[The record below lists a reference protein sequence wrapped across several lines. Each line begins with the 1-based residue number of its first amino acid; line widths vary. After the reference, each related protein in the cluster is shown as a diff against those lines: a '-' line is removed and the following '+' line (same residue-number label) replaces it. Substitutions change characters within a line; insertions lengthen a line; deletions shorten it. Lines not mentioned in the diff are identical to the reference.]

1 MLPRNPPPLSPAAYI
16 RRSSDGTPR
25 PFSVACIVV
34 CLAGTWTLA
43 APVAAQIV
51 PAAPPAIT
59 MGQGAVFIESVVVD
73 EDGTWYGY
81 YRMEVPAEQCGRPDR
96 ALPRIGAAR
105 SEDKG
110 ESWRDLGII
119 LEAPPGWYDCNT
131 TNQYFVGGVGN
142 VSAMLDHRSKDLYLY
157 FTQYSKPRTAQGV
170 ALARLAW
177 ADRDAPV
184 GRVSVFYA
192 GSWLGAEATVSDDD
206 NGDMHLDFIYSA
218 GTPRVEVEH
227 PWHDGDAAVDA
238 FWGASVHWNP
248 SLQLYVMLLN
258 RTRDEQ
264 FTQEGVYVSFAKRL

>member
-1 MLPRNPPPLSPAAYI
+1 
-16 RRSSDGTPR
+16 
-25 PFSVACIVV
+25 
-34 CLAGTWTLA
+34 
-43 APVAAQIV
+43 
-51 PAAPPAIT
+51 
-59 MGQGAVFIESVVVD
+59 MGQGSSVWMESVVVD

-96 ALPRIGAAR
+96 TLPRIGAAR
-105 SEDKG
+105 SEDSG
-110 ESWRDLGII
+110 ETWRDLGII

-192 GSWLGAEATVSDDD
+192 GSWLAAEATVSDD

-218 GTPRVEVEH
+218 GTPLVAVEH
-227 PWHDGDAAVDA
+227 PWHDGEAVDA

-264 FTQEGVYVSFAKRL
+264 FTQEGVYVSFAKRLDDLSAWTTPMKIVDGDTAPETIGLDSGESGDRRPPARARLFKGDSSSSYIEFNAR